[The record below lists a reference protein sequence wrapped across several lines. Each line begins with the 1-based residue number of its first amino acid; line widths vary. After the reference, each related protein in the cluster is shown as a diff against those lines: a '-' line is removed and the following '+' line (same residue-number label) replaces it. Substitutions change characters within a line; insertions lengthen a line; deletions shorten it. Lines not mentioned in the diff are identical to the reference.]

1 MTQKK
6 KKKNINLGLLIRV
19 TFFFLLPLT
28 VSAETIEKKYAS
40 FKLLNKTTNK
50 VSTKDILVSSKISWE
65 TLNIEVLYC
74 GSTPPTEIPEDYVL
88 IDVYDTINNENTNIL
103 GIRLENRVKNSITT
117 YHLHLLDLN
126 EIQIE
131 IPSTTFDYV
140 IEMESID
147 FQKICRDMNNLAAD
161 TMEIKSIGE
170 QLIFTCTSE
179 FAQQETILRQSD
191 DGLAYRESSDS
202 IVQGLFRLKKNGMVE
217 RAFQLK
223 KIKNK
228 KFTILKKANS
238 QFSGL

>member
-88 IDVYDTINNENTNIL
+88 IDVYDTINNENTNIYKGWMISSSPDVTSL
-103 GIRLENRVKNSITT
+103 QNPI
-117 YHLHLLDLN
+117 YDLWLVDCIN
-126 EIQIE
+126 
-131 IPSTTFDYV
+131 D
-140 IEMESID
+140 
-147 FQKICRDMNNLAAD
+147 K
-161 TMEIKSIGE
+161 
-170 QLIFTCTSE
+170 TS
-179 FAQQETILRQSD
+179 
-191 DGLAYRESSDS
+191 
-202 IVQGLFRLKKNGMVE
+202 
-217 RAFQLK
+217 
-223 KIKNK
+223 
-228 KFTILKKANS
+228 
-238 QFSGL
+238 